1 MVVRLTRLATGKV
14 IGDLLA
20 RSMVPV
26 TEDVREKIRT
36 MNQVA
41 MNMVTVIGVLKMQL
55 VVYLNIPLRGHLY
68 GTWNLFS
75 QLGGTCQHKMIRSYF
90 P

>member
-20 RSMVPV
+20 RSIVPV

-41 MNMVTVIGVLKMQL
+41 MNMVTVIEVRKMQL
-55 VVYLNIPLRGHLY
+55 ESLFEYTSARSFIRDME
-68 GTWNLFS
+68 LFS
-75 QLGGTCQHKMIRSYF
+75 PNLKAPVNTK
-90 P
+90 

>member
-1 MVVRLTRLATGKV
+1 MPVRLTRLATGKV

-20 RSMVPV
+20 RSIFPV

-41 MNMVTVIGVLKMQL
+41 ENIVTIIGVLEMQL
-55 VVYLNIPLRGHLY
+55 ESSI
-68 GTWNLFS
+68 
-75 QLGGTCQHKMIRSYF
+75 
-90 P
+90 

>member
-1 MVVRLTRLATGKV
+1 MLVRLTRLATGKV

-20 RSMVPV
+20 RSIVPV

-41 MNMVTVIGVLKMQL
+41 MNMVTVIGVL
-55 VVYLNIPLRGHLY
+55 VVYLNIPLCGHLY
-68 GTWNLFS
+68 GTWKLFA

>member
-1 MVVRLTRLATGKV
+1 MLVRLTRLAKGKV

-20 RSMVPV
+20 RTIFPV

-36 MNQVA
+36 MNQIA
-41 MNMVTVIGVLKMQL
+41 ENIVTIIGVFEMLECTSARSFIRDMEFFL
-55 VVYLNIPLRGHLY
+55 PT
-68 GTWNLFS
+68 GTP
-75 QLGGTCQHKMIRSYF
+75 GGTRHYKTIRRVIF